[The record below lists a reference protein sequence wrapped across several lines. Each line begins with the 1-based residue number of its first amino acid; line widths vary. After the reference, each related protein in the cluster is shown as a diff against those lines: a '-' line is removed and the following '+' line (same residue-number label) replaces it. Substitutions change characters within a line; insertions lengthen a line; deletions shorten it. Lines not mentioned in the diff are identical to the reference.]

1 MEDLGSLITSVGFP
15 IVMCLL
21 LFYYMR
27 EQNAD
32 HKAESNEMKEA
43 INNLTLM
50 IQRLTDKLDA
60 GGQTNGE

>member
-1 MEDLGSLITSVGFP
+1 MEELASLITSVGFP

-32 HKAESNEMKEA
+32 HKAESNEMKTA

-50 IQRLTDKLDA
+50 IQKLTDKLDK
-60 GGQTNGE
+60 EE